1 MTIKDNLKKFFKKN
15 PLDISFETHTITI
28 DCHKLELFDFT
39 IADLLIEK
47 PTEMLDLIKK
57 TIKETEPML
66 SDTEINIKPINLHN
80 FFLLKEISSTE
91 INKLINIGNDFT
103 IADNKLIS
111 VPNLYIEQIS
121 SIKQKITKG
130 IFECTACLKLFEV
143 EQNQNTHIIQP
154 SFCNE
159 CGGKHFKFLKDESK
173 YTDVQYL
180 TIASDE
186 SRRKLKVV
194 LKGKLCSC
202 DDWNVGDYITLTGIL
217 TVANEDFLLKALSIE
232 KCELNYDTENLED
245 THNLLMKFYNAT
257 TKQETF
263 DRNTKEYNLW
273 KNKVLKRDKI
283 CQCCG
288 GDKYLEV
295 HHIYNYHDYTDLRT
309 DVENGIVLCK
319 WCHGKFN
326 SYYGHKGTPLNL
338 FRFIRKFGVK

>member
-1 MTIKDNLKKFFKKN
+1 MTIKDKLKKFFKKN
-15 PLDISFETHTITI
+15 PLDISLETNTVIIDCNKLDSYDPTIT
-28 DCHKLELFDFT
+28 
-39 IADLLIEK
+39 DLLIEK
-47 PTEMLDLIKK
+47 PTEMFQLIKK
-57 TIKETEPML
+57 IIKESEPIL
-66 SDTEINIKPINLHN
+66 NDAKLTIKPINLNN
-80 FFLLKEISSTE
+80 FFVLKEISSTE
-91 INKLINIGNDFT
+91 INKLISIGNDFT
-103 IADNKLIS
+103 ITNNKLIS
-111 VPNLYIEQIS
+111 IPNLYIEKIS
-121 SIKQKITKG
+121 PIKQKITNG
-130 IFECTACLKLFEV
+130 IFECTACLRQFEV
-143 EQNQNTHIIQP
+143 KQNPNTHIIQP
-154 SFCNE
+154 SFCHE
-159 CGGKHFKFLKDESK
+159 CGGKHFKFLKDESE
-173 YTDVQYL
+173 YIDVQYL

-217 TVANEDFLLKALSIE
+217 TVANEDLLLKAVSIE
-232 KCELNYDTENLED
+232 KCELTHDIEDLED
-245 THNLLMKFYNAT
+245 TYNLLMKFDNAFT
-257 TKQETF
+257 EQETL

-273 KNKVLKRDKI
+273 KNKVLKRDKV

-338 FRFIRKFGVK
+338 FKFIRRFGVK